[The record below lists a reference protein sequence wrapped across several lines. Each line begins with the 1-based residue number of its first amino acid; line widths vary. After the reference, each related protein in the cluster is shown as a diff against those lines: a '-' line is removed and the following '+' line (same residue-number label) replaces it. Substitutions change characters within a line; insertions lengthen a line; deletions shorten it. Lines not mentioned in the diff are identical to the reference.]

1 MLSKNTNVS
10 EPELPTAGTG
20 YKFHPPLLIA
30 TSIWRHRLISDI
42 LADSQYSAVVIQGPA
57 GYGKSTLMRQVF
69 EQCGGAGAAV
79 SWLTFDEADND
90 ISRFNTHL
98 TNLASNAFL
107 AGSPGQSAVPGH
119 AEGNSAVEN
128 VLRLFEAMEYPVALF
143 LDEFQTIDE
152 PVNLSLLNTLIER
165 CPPNITF
172 YIGSRSVPALVT
184 GRLMISGRIKWVTP
198 EQLCFNAEEV
208 LEFLNARGLGVSEVE
223 AQAFREQT
231 GGWPAVLQLLQLAL
245 KGGKVDRYTLLR
257 WVKGCEHELTDYL
270 ALNVM
275 LDQSVKRQRFLL
287 QTSVLNRLNAS
298 LCEAVTGQSDSQKI
312 LRELVSEGLFTSAI
326 DFEQDWFKYHSVF
339 SRYLKTQLEAEDTSQ
354 VLRIH
359 RVAATWFRENDYPE
373 DAVRHA
379 VEAEEYELAA
389 DILDEY
395 IPDLIRGA
403 RLQSVDQLCRLIPD
417 AVFRKNPMVCW
428 RRIWAQMFLGQ
439 QPGARQTLK
448 SLEQHWEQVGGDMGD
463 FSTSL
468 KLLQW
473 SQGFVGDDPVVLA
486 RGVEKIEID
495 LADIDKF
502 RCFEM
507 NVVANLRAIHQ
518 LQVGNLT
525 EAREWA
531 LLGESLGSR
540 GEAAFS
546 RAYAI
551 SIIAYAMIQE
561 GHLSQAIE
569 KLKSALGDAEL
580 KIQGSFATASISAIY
595 GFALYESGN
604 YYEAESHLR
613 DTIEMISQTS
623 LLDWLISAYLSLARA
638 SLLTEGESLDF
649 GDIIDTAEKKGL
661 VGGLPRMVKV
671 MRRERIRLALVNGN
685 CSEAKL
691 IDDIAEVAGEVEIP
705 DGSIHLAEWCDDSV
719 VHKARMAI
727 CCADP
732 ADALKALSPAIEQA
746 ESRGWVRRNI
756 KLLILDGVAHQAL
769 GEKLRARQSVL
780 KAVELAHPERYISL
794 FTEEG
799 PSCFAILGD
808 IRESCKL
815 SYDNPASFFIQ
826 DILKLGGYA
835 AEIVVEPVH
844 TQVAT
849 EHLTKREIDI
859 LRLVVSGATNTEI
872 GDSLFVSY
880 NTVKFHMKNLYAKMG
895 AKNRVNLTQ
904 IARRLDLV

>member
-1 MLSKNTNVS
+1 MNDKESSVS
-10 EPELPTAGTG
+10 DTGVPAAGRG
-20 YKFHPPLLIA
+20 YKFHPPLLPA
-30 TSIWRHRLISDI
+30 SSIWRYRLISDV
-42 LADSQYSAVVIQGPA
+42 LADTQYSAVVIQGPA
-57 GYGKSTLMRQVF
+57 GHGKSTLMRQLFDRSQKV
-69 EQCGGAGAAV
+69 GAGV
-79 SWLTFDEADND
+79 SWLTFDEGDND

-98 TNLASNAFL
+98 TNLVSNAVFL
-107 AGSPGQSAVPGH
+107 ESPGQGDVTGDAQ
-119 AEGNSAVEN
+119 GNSAVEN
-128 VLRLFEAMEYPVALF
+128 ILRLFEATKNPVALF
-143 LDEFQTIDE
+143 LDEFQCIDE
-152 PVNLSLLNTLIER
+152 LVNLSLLNTLVER

-172 YIGSRSVPALVT
+172 YIGSRSVPSLVR

-198 EQLCFNAEEV
+198 EQLRFTSEEV
-208 LEFLNARGLGVSEVE
+208 LAFLNARGLDVTETE
-223 AQAFREQT
+223 AQAFRDQT

-245 KGGKVDRYTLLR
+245 RGGKVDRYTLLR

-275 LDQSVKRQRFLL
+275 LDQPLERQRFLMR
-287 QTSVLNRLNAS
+287 TSVLNRLCAP
-298 LCEAVTGQSDSQKI
+298 LCEALTGQKDSQKI
-312 LRELVSEGLFTSAI
+312 LQELVSEGLFTSAL

-339 SRYLKTQLEAEDTSQ
+339 SRYLKTRLEAEDASE

-359 RVAATWFRENDYPE
+359 REAAAWFSENGYPE

-379 VEAEEYELAA
+379 VEAEEYDLAA
-389 DILDEY
+389 DLLDEY
-395 IPDLIRGA
+395 IPDLILGA
-403 RLQSVDQLCRLIPD
+403 RLQSVDQLCSLIPD
-417 AVFRKNPMVCW
+417 AVFRQRPLICW

-439 QPGARQTLK
+439 QPRARQTLK
-448 SLEQHWEQVGGDMGD
+448 SLEQCWQGKDEDIGG

-473 SQGFVGDDPVVLA
+473 SWGLLADDPVQFA
-486 RGVEKIEID
+486 KGVDTISITLD
-495 LADIDKF
+495 DIDKF

-525 EAREWA
+525 GSREWA

-569 KLKSALGDAEL
+569 KLRSALGDAEL

-638 SLLTEGESLDF
+638 SLLTEGESLDC
-649 GDIIDTAEKKGL
+649 GDIIDTAEKNGL
-661 VGGLPRMVKV
+661 VGGLPRMVRV
-671 MRRERIRLALVNGN
+671 MRQERIRLALVNGN

-691 IDDIAEVAGEVEIP
+691 IDDIVAVPGEIDIP
-705 DGSIHLAEWCDDSV
+705 EGSIHLAQWCDDDV
-719 VHKARMAI
+719 VHRARMHI

-732 ADALKALSPAIEQA
+732 EDALKILVPQIAQA
-746 ESRGWVRRNI
+746 ESMGWVRRSI
-756 KLLILDGVAHQAL
+756 KLLILAGLARLAL
-769 GEKLRARQSVL
+769 GDELHARRSVL
-780 KAVELAHPERYISL
+780 RAVELAYPENYISL
-794 FTEEG
+794 FIEEG
-799 PSCFAILGD
+799 PSCFTILGD
-808 IRESCKL
+808 IRESGKQRHEDPV
-815 SYDNPASFFIQ
+815 SRFIQ
-826 DILKLGGYA
+826 DVLKLGGYV
-835 AEIVVEPVH
+835 AETGIEP
-844 TQVAT
+844 TQTQAGT
-849 EHLTKREIDI
+849 DQLTKREMDI

-895 AKNRVNLTQ
+895 ANNRVNLTQ
-904 IARRLDLV
+904 IARQLNLV